1 MGPREASYL
10 ALCPMAQL
18 GFRTRASGHMS
29 WMGLLTLRASVKSQR
44 RSMWEWE
51 HLYLRCVCGPSS
63 WGLAITTRAKGS
75 WALIGTIFV
84 SGSDDCQVGRWHES
98 PDY

>member
-1 MGPREASYL
+1 
-10 ALCPMAQL
+10 
-18 GFRTRASGHMS
+18 
-29 WMGLLTLRASVKSQR
+29 
-44 RSMWEWE
+44 MWEWE
-51 HLYLRCVCGPSS
+51 HLYLRCVCGPSSS